1 LESCCWGAVAGELQS
16 GRCCGRAVVGALLLR
31 SYCWGAVPRQHL
43 PNNSSPA
50 TAPQQ

>member
-31 SYCWGAVPRQHL
+31 SYCWGAVAGELLLGRCCRG
-43 PNNSSPA
+43 